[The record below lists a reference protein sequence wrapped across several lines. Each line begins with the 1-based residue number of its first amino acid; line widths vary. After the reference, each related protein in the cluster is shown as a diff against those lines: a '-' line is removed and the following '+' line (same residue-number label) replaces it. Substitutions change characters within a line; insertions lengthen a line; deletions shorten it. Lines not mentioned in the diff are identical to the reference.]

1 MPKDI
6 SELLV
11 TDPVSFEYFYAQ
23 SCNDIV
29 QERFAPELKYEIAL
43 RLSALHL
50 LQHALTTGMVTN
62 ASSKVN
68 VKAIEKE
75 FTLKPFVPYT
85 LVETMKS
92 KELHKLLNH
101 YLKQNQLQLC
111 PPAQKT
117 LTALD
122 AKVHYLKLISEL
134 PSYGA
139 KIFPMNI
146 RESILESAILVSRKL
161 GLSHVTALRNSM
173 PVSLARIEDIVSI
186 RITSHEDLC
195 TVAVEIHL
203 KDASGG
209 LPFLSF
215 ALEEKD
221 ADELALTL
229 QGYHRIILSESTSTS
244 SSTSQ
249 SQQPYKELPVL
260 RETLMQPNERTGR
273 TKSG

>member
-6 SELLV
+6 SELLES
-11 TDPVSFEYFYAQ
+11 DPVSFEYFYSQ

-50 LQHALTTGMVTN
+50 LQHAIATGMVTHTN
-62 ASSKVN
+62 SKVN

-75 FTLKPFVPYT
+75 FTLKQFVPYT

-101 YLKQNQLQLC
+101 YLKQNQVQLC
-111 PPAQKT
+111 PASQKT
-117 LTALD
+117 LTALE
-122 AKVHYLKLISEL
+122 AKVHYLRIISEL

-161 GLSHVTALRNSM
+161 GLGHVTALRNSM
-173 PVSLARIEDIVSI
+173 PVTLAQIEDIVSI

-203 KDASGG
+203 RDASGG

-229 QGYHRIILSESTSTS
+229 SGYHRLIVSESRKS
-244 SSTSQ
+244 SNHDTIDI
-249 SQQPYKELPVL
+249 PYKELPVI
-260 RETLMQPNERTGR
+260 RETLMQPNERTGK
-273 TKSG
+273 TEST